1 MQPEEIVMSQ
11 SKEQMIRAEREKAWI
26 GDAVLA
32 LFARKFV
39 LRERGCMDAVWFTHL
54 TSNGFLSALG
64 NPTSVEAKI
73 GGIFEEEGLVGAF
86 AWMDENLIPL
96 FRKQMARKQK

>member
-1 MQPEEIVMSQ
+1 MNQ
-11 SKEQMIRAEREKAWI
+11 SKEQQLRAEREKAWI
-26 GDAVLA
+26 GDAVLC

-39 LRERGCMDAVWFTHL
+39 LRERGCMDAEWFTHL

-73 GGIFEEEGLVGAF
+73 GGIYAEQGLEAAF
-86 AWMDENLIPL
+86 VWMDETLVPL
-96 FRKQMARKQK
+96 FRKQIAKKKK

>member
-1 MQPEEIVMSQ
+1 MSQ
-11 SKEQMIRAEREKAWI
+11 SKENQIRQEREKAWI
-26 GDAVLA
+26 GDAVLC

-39 LRERGCMDAVWFTHL
+39 LRERDCMDAEWFTHL

-73 GGIFEEEGLVGAF
+73 GGIYAEQGLEAAF

-96 FRKQMARKQK
+96 FRKQIARKNK

>member
-1 MQPEEIVMSQ
+1 MNQ
-11 SKEQMIRAEREKAWI
+11 SKEQQIREEREKAWV
-26 GDAVLA
+26 GDAVLC

-39 LRERGCMDAVWFTHL
+39 LRERNCMDAEWFTHL

-73 GGIFEEEGLVGAF
+73 GRIYEEQGLEPAF

-96 FRKQMARKQK
+96 FRKQIARKKK

>member
-1 MQPEEIVMSQ
+1 MNQ
-11 SKEQMIRAEREKAWI
+11 SKEQQIREEREKAWV

-39 LRERGCMDAVWFTHL
+39 LRERSCMDAEWFTHL

-73 GGIFEEEGLVGAF
+73 GRIYEEQGLDAAF
-86 AWMDENLIPL
+86 AWMDETLVPL
-96 FRKQMARKQK
+96 FRKQIAKKRK

>member
-1 MQPEEIVMSQ
+1 MSQ
-11 SKEQMIRAEREKAWI
+11 TKENQIREEREKAWI
-26 GDAVLA
+26 GDAVLC

-39 LRERGCMDAVWFTHL
+39 LRERNCMDAEWFTHL

-64 NPTSVEAKI
+64 TPTSVEAKI
-73 GGIFEEEGLVGAF
+73 GRIYEEQGLEPAF

-96 FRKQMARKQK
+96 FRKQIARKKK

>member
-1 MQPEEIVMSQ
+1 MSQ
-11 SKEQMIRAEREKAWI
+11 SKENQIRQEREKAWI
-26 GDAVLA
+26 GDAVLC

-39 LRERGCMDAVWFTHL
+39 LRERDCMDAEWFTHL

-73 GGIFEEEGLVGAF
+73 GGIYQEQGLEASF

-96 FRKQMARKQK
+96 FRKQIAKKKK

>member
-1 MQPEEIVMSQ
+1 MSQ
-11 SKEQMIRAEREKAWI
+11 SKENQIRQEREKAWI
-26 GDAVLA
+26 GDAVLC

-39 LRERGCMDAVWFTHL
+39 LRERDCMDAEWFTHL

-73 GGIFEEEGLVGAF
+73 GGIYQEQGLEAAF

-96 FRKQMARKQK
+96 FRKQIAKKKK

>member
-1 MQPEEIVMSQ
+1 MNQT
-11 SKEQMIRAEREKAWI
+11 KEQQIRAEREKAWI
-26 GDAVLA
+26 GDAVLC

-39 LRERGCMDAVWFTHL
+39 LRERQAMDAEWFTHL

-73 GGIFEEEGLVGAF
+73 GAIYAEQGLEAAF
-86 AWMDENLIPL
+86 AYMDETLVPL
-96 FRKQMARKQK
+96 FRKQMAKKKK

>member
-1 MQPEEIVMSQ
+1 MSQ
-11 SKEQMIRAEREKAWI
+11 SKENQIRQEREKAWI
-26 GDAVLA
+26 GDAVLC

-39 LRERGCMDAVWFTHL
+39 LRERDCMDAEWFTHL

-73 GGIFEEEGLVGAF
+73 GGIYQEQGLEAAF

-96 FRKQMARKQK
+96 FRKQIARKKK

>member
-1 MQPEEIVMSQ
+1 MSQ
-11 SKEQMIRAEREKAWI
+11 SKENQIREEREKAWI
-26 GDAVLA
+26 GDAVLC

-39 LRERGCMDAVWFTHL
+39 LRERNCMDAEWFTHL

-73 GGIFEEEGLVGAF
+73 GGIYAEQGLEAAF

-96 FRKQMARKQK
+96 FRKQIVRKNK